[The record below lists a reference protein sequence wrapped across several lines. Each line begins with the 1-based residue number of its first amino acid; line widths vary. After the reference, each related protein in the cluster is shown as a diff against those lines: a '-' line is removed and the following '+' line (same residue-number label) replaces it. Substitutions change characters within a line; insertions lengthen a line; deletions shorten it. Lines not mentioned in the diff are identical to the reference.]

1 MKKNRWDDH
10 FTRQARREKWLAR
23 SVYKIREI
31 DEKYHIIGKGHRLL
45 DLGCYPGSWS
55 QFGIKK
61 VGPEGK
67 VTGVDLTRANH
78 LAAPNF
84 RFIKADVL
92 SLDTEWLARETGHVD
107 MVMSDLAPRTSGIR
121 LRDEALS
128 MSLARKASEIALAL
142 LKKKGHFVCKIFE
155 GDELG
160 PFRSEVSASFREL
173 RLFRPKATRKRSR
186 EVYLIGLDRLL

>member
-10 FTRQARREKWLAR
+10 FTRQARHENWLAR
-23 SVYKIREI
+23 SVYKIQEI
-31 DEKYHIIGKGHRLL
+31 DKKFHIIGKGHRLL
-45 DLGCYPGSWS
+45 DLGCSPGSWS
-55 QFGIKK
+55 QFGIKT
-61 VGPEGK
+61 VGPKGK
-67 VTGVDLTRANH
+67 VIGVDLTKPNH

-84 RFIKADVL
+84 RFIQADVL
-92 SLDTEWLARETGHVD
+92 TLDTEWLIRETGLVD
-107 MVMSDLAPRTSGIR
+107 LVLSDLAPQTTGIR
-121 LRDEALS
+121 LRDESRS

-186 EVYLIGLDRLL
+186 EVYLIGLNRLQ